1 MWQEDQHEANL
12 RSSDLLVR
20 VLCLAGSKR
29 DDQFADIV
37 VLNDKLRLAL
47 GVGFL
52 DVTQRGSAPYEVA
65 LLICTMNVQ
74 CKPCIELRTGVLQSG
89 AYPIP
94 ASVRSALNLP
104 VPSTP
109 SSCSIMVTEA
119 MGARIES
126 ARWVCAALCCQPV
139 LSILRHASDS
149 EHRDTAAARLPHPF
163 ADWQN
168 RGAAGKDVHKK
179 SHRKFV
185 EFCVMMLDNHAK
197 VASEPQLCNRTQQ
210 PSTRN

>member
-74 CKPCIELRTGVLQSG
+74 CKPCIEMRTGVLQSG
-89 AYPIP
+89 CLSNPCERAQRVEPTGAIN
-94 ASVRSALNLP
+94 AKLVLHHGDRSHGRADRISALGVCGTLL
-104 VPSTP
+104 ST
-109 SSCSIMVTEA
+109 
-119 MGARIES
+119 GA
-126 ARWVCAALCCQPV
+126 VNP
-139 LSILRHASDS
+139 
-149 EHRDTAAARLPHPF
+149 AAR
-163 ADWQN
+163 
-168 RGAAGKDVHKK
+168 V
-179 SHRKFV
+179 
-185 EFCVMMLDNHAK
+185 
-197 VASEPQLCNRTQQ
+197 
-210 PSTRN
+210 

>member
-29 DDQFADIV
+29 DHQFADIV

-149 EHRDTAAARLPHPF
+149 EQGHCSSALAAPFCRLAKPRRCGKRCAQKVTQKVCGVLRDDA
-163 ADWQN
+163 
-168 RGAAGKDVHKK
+168 
-179 SHRKFV
+179 
-185 EFCVMMLDNHAK
+185 
-197 VASEPQLCNRTQQ
+197 
-210 PSTRN
+210 